1 MATGSCTI
9 PGAAPGGREWCEGQ
23 PAGTKLV
30 RPVSRPRDNIRA
42 GGLLS
47 GRLCET
53 IRMETLPL
61 CSKGAFRARAV
72 LIGERI
78 DLRALGSA
86 NALAT
91 SPLAVEVQGGGV
103 AVLFRYG
110 VAVFFDVAAMEEVSF
125 LERLRPLVT
134 HPYEKPETEEIGI
147 AVEPQA
153 KDGVRPGS
161 VVFEECTI
169 ERLQLVADILS
180 KSVLLAL
187 YEARVAA
194 EFDRVEPLAADLA
207 ERGRI
212 PGHERALLKDIGAM
226 LLIESRMVGRAE
238 ISEKPELL
246 WDHPSLEGLFA
257 RLQDE
262 FEIRERHQA
271 LERKLNLLSHTA
283 QSVQQ
288 MLSARHGIRVE
299 WYIVILIVFE
309 ILLTLYELF
318 IRH

>member
-1 MATGSCTI
+1 MVRNGDLPCQS
-9 PGAAPGGREWCEGQ
+9 GA
-23 PAGTKLV
+23 
-30 RPVSRPRDNIRA
+30 
-42 GGLLS
+42 
-47 GRLCET
+47 RLCET
-53 IRMETLPL
+53 ILMEPLPL
-61 CSKGAFRARAV
+61 CRKAAFKARAV
-72 LIGERI
+72 LLGERL
-78 DLRALGSA
+78 DLRALGSG

-125 LERLRPLVT
+125 LERLRPFVSR
-134 HPYEKPETEEIGI
+134 PYERPETEEIEI
-147 AVEPQA
+147 AVEPQS
-153 KDGVRPGS
+153 KDGVKPGS
-161 VVFEECTI
+161 IVFEGCSI

-187 YEARVAA
+187 YESRVSG
-194 EFDRVEPLAADLA
+194 EFDRIEPLAAELA
-207 ERGRI
+207 EKGRI
-212 PGHERALLKDIGAM
+212 PGQGRALLKNIGAM

-246 WDHPSLEGLFA
+246 WDHPGLEGLFV

-271 LERKLNLLSHTA
+271 LERKMNLLSHTA
-283 QSVQQ
+283 QSVQDL
-288 MLSARHGIRVE
+288 LSTRHSLRVE

-309 ILLTLYELF
+309 ILLTLYEMF
-318 IRH
+318 FKH

>member
-1 MATGSCTI
+1 MSEAKAHARVVRNADLPCQS
-9 PGAAPGGREWCEGQ
+9 GA
-23 PAGTKLV
+23 
-30 RPVSRPRDNIRA
+30 
-42 GGLLS
+42 
-47 GRLCET
+47 RLCET
-53 IRMETLPL
+53 TLMDNLSL
-61 CSKGAFRARAV
+61 CRKNAFRARAV
-72 LIGERI
+72 LIGERL
-78 DLRALGSA
+78 DLRALDSA

-91 SPLAVEVQGGGV
+91 GPLAIEVSGGGV

-110 VAVFFDVAAMEEVSF
+110 VAVLFDVAALEEVSF
-125 LERLRPLVT
+125 LERLRPFVT
-134 HPYEKPETEEIGI
+134 RPYERPETEEIGI
-147 AVEPQA
+147 AIEPQA

-161 VVFEECTI
+161 VIFEACTI

-187 YEARVAA
+187 YESRVSA

-207 ERGRI
+207 EHGRI
-212 PGHERALLKDIGAM
+212 PGQERALLKNIGAM
-226 LLIESRMVGRAE
+226 LLIETRMVGRAE
-238 ISEKPELL
+238 ISEKPDLL
-246 WDHPSLEGLFA
+246 WDRPGLEGLYA

-271 LERKLNLLSHTA
+271 LERKLNLLSRTA

>member
-1 MATGSCTI
+1 
-9 PGAAPGGREWCEGQ
+9 
-23 PAGTKLV
+23 
-30 RPVSRPRDNIRA
+30 
-42 GGLLS
+42 
-47 GRLCET
+47 
-53 IRMETLPL
+53 METLPL
-61 CSKGAFRARAV
+61 ARKGTFKARAV
-72 LIGERI
+72 LLGERL
-78 DLRALGSA
+78 DLRALGGA

-91 SPLAVEVQGGGV
+91 SPLAVAVQGGGV

-125 LERLRPLVT
+125 LERLRPFVT
-134 HPYEKPETEEIGI
+134 RPYEGPETEEIEI

-161 VVFEECTI
+161 VVFEGCTI

-187 YEARVAA
+187 YEARVSA

-207 ERGRI
+207 EQGRI
-212 PGHERALLKDIGAM
+212 PGQERALLKNIGAM

-246 WDHPSLEGLFA
+246 WEQPGLEGLFV

-262 FEIRERHQA
+262 FEIRERHLA
-271 LERKLNLLSHTA
+271 LERKMNLLSHTA

-288 MLSARHGIRVE
+288 LISARHSIRVE

-309 ILLTLYELF
+309 IILTLYELF

>member
-1 MATGSCTI
+1 MDS
-9 PGAAPGGREWCEGQ
+9 
-23 PAGTKLV
+23 
-30 RPVSRPRDNIRA
+30 
-42 GGLLS
+42 
-47 GRLCET
+47 
-53 IRMETLPL
+53 LPL
-61 CSKGAFRARAV
+61 CRKNSFKARAV
-72 LIGERI
+72 LLGERL

-125 LERLRPLVT
+125 LERLRSFVAR
-134 HPYEKPETEEIGI
+134 PYERPETEEAEI

-153 KDGVRPGS
+153 KDGVKPGTI
-161 VVFEECTI
+161 VFEGCSI

-187 YEARVAA
+187 YESRVSG
-194 EFDRVEPLAADLA
+194 EFDRIEPLAAELA
-207 ERGRI
+207 EKGCI
-212 PGHERALLKDIGAM
+212 PGQGRALLKNIGAM

-246 WDHPSLEGLFA
+246 WDHPGLEGLFV

-271 LERKLNLLSHTA
+271 LERKMNLLSHTA
-283 QSVQQ
+283 QSVQEL
-288 MLSARHGIRVE
+288 LSTRHSLRVE

-309 ILLTLYELF
+309 ILLTLYEMF
-318 IRH
+318 FKH

>member
-1 MATGSCTI
+1 
-9 PGAAPGGREWCEGQ
+9 
-23 PAGTKLV
+23 
-30 RPVSRPRDNIRA
+30 
-42 GGLLS
+42 
-47 GRLCET
+47 
-53 IRMETLPL
+53 METLPL
-61 CSKGAFRARAV
+61 SRNGAFKARAV
-72 LIGERI
+72 LLGERL
-78 DLRALGSA
+78 DLRALGGA

-91 SPLAVEVQGGGV
+91 SPLAVAVQGGGV

-125 LERLRPLVT
+125 LERLRPFVT
-134 HPYEKPETEEIGI
+134 RPYERPETEEVGI

-161 VVFEECTI
+161 VVFEGCTI
-169 ERLQLVADILS
+169 ERLQLVADLLS

-187 YEARVAA
+187 YEARVSA
-194 EFDRVEPLAADLA
+194 EFYRVEPLAADLA
-207 ERGRI
+207 EQGRI
-212 PGHERALLKDIGAM
+212 PGQERALLKNIGAM

-246 WDHPSLEGLFA
+246 WEQPGLESLFV

-262 FEIRERHQA
+262 FEIRERHLA
-271 LERKLNLLSHTA
+271 LERKMNLLSHTA

-288 MLSARHGIRVE
+288 LISARHSIRVE

-309 ILLTLYELF
+309 IILTLYELF

>member
-1 MATGSCTI
+1 MVRNVDFPCQS
-9 PGAAPGGREWCEGQ
+9 GA
-23 PAGTKLV
+23 
-30 RPVSRPRDNIRA
+30 
-42 GGLLS
+42 
-47 GRLCET
+47 RLCET
-53 IRMETLPL
+53 IPMENLPL
-61 CSKGAFRARAV
+61 SRKAAFKARAV
-72 LIGERI
+72 LLGERL
-78 DLRALGSA
+78 DLRALGGA

-125 LERLRPLVT
+125 LGRLRPFVT
-134 HPYEKPETEEIGI
+134 RPYERPETEEVEIV
-147 AVEPQA
+147 VEPQS

-161 VVFEECTI
+161 IVFEACTI

-187 YEARVAA
+187 YEARVSA

-207 ERGRI
+207 EHGRI
-212 PGHERALLKDIGAM
+212 PGQERALLKNIGAM

-246 WDHPSLEGLFA
+246 WEQPGLESLFV

-271 LERKLNLLSHTA
+271 LERKLNLLSHMA

-309 ILLTLYELF
+309 ILLTLYEMF
-318 IRH
+318 IKH

>member
-1 MATGSCTI
+1 MVRNVDFPCQS
-9 PGAAPGGREWCEGQ
+9 GA
-23 PAGTKLV
+23 
-30 RPVSRPRDNIRA
+30 
-42 GGLLS
+42 
-47 GRLCET
+47 RLCET
-53 IRMETLPL
+53 IPMENLPL
-61 CSKGAFRARAV
+61 FRKAAFKARAV
-72 LIGERI
+72 LLGERL
-78 DLRALGSA
+78 DLRALGSG

-125 LERLRPLVT
+125 LGRLRPFVT
-134 HPYEKPETEEIGI
+134 RPYERPETEEVEIV
-147 AVEPQA
+147 VEPQS

-161 VVFEECTI
+161 IVFEACTI

-187 YEARVAA
+187 YEARVSA

-207 ERGRI
+207 EHGRI
-212 PGHERALLKDIGAM
+212 PGQERALLKNIGAM

-246 WDHPSLEGLFA
+246 WEQPGLESLFV

-271 LERKLNLLSHTA
+271 LERKLNLLSHMA

-309 ILLTLYELF
+309 ILLTLYEMF
-318 IRH
+318 IKH

>member
-1 MATGSCTI
+1 M
-9 PGAAPGGREWCEGQ
+9 E
-23 PAGTKLV
+23 
-30 RPVSRPRDNIRA
+30 N
-42 GGLLS
+42 LS
-47 GRLCET
+47 LC
-53 IRMETLPL
+53 R
-61 CSKGAFRARAV
+61 KGVFKARAV
-72 LIGERI
+72 LLGERL

-110 VAVFFDVAAMEEVSF
+110 VAVFFDVAPMEEVSF
-125 LERLRPLVT
+125 LGRLRPFVT
-134 HPYEKPETEEIGI
+134 RPYEKPETEEIEV

-153 KDGVRPGS
+153 KDGVKPGS
-161 VVFEECTI
+161 IVFEGCSI
-169 ERLQLVADILS
+169 ERLQLAADILS

-187 YEARVAA
+187 YEARVSA
-194 EFDRVEPLAADLA
+194 EFDRVEPLAAELA
-207 ERGRI
+207 EKGRI
-212 PGHERALLKDIGAM
+212 PGQERALLKDIGAM

-246 WDHPSLEGLFA
+246 WDHPGLEGLFA

-271 LERKLNLLSHTA
+271 LERKMNLLSHTA
-283 QSVQQ
+283 QSVQE
-288 MLSARHGIRVE
+288 MISARHSIRVE
-299 WYIVILIVFE
+299 WYIVALIVFE
-309 ILLTLYELF
+309 IFLTLYDLF

>member
-1 MATGSCTI
+1 MVRNVDFPCQS
-9 PGAAPGGREWCEGQ
+9 GA
-23 PAGTKLV
+23 
-30 RPVSRPRDNIRA
+30 
-42 GGLLS
+42 
-47 GRLCET
+47 RLCET
-53 IRMETLPL
+53 IPMENLPL
-61 CSKGAFRARAV
+61 CRKGSFKARAV
-72 LIGERI
+72 LLGERL
-78 DLRALGSA
+78 DLRALGGA

-125 LERLRPLVT
+125 LGRLRPFVT
-134 HPYEKPETEEIGI
+134 RPYERPETEEVEI
-147 AVEPQA
+147 VFEPQS

-161 VVFEECTI
+161 IVFEACTI

-187 YEARVAA
+187 YEARVSA

-207 ERGRI
+207 EHGRI
-212 PGHERALLKDIGAM
+212 PGQERALLKNIGAM

-246 WDHPSLEGLFA
+246 WEQPGLESLFV

-271 LERKLNLLSHTA
+271 LERKLNLLSHMA

-309 ILLTLYELF
+309 ILLTLYEMF
-318 IRH
+318 IKH